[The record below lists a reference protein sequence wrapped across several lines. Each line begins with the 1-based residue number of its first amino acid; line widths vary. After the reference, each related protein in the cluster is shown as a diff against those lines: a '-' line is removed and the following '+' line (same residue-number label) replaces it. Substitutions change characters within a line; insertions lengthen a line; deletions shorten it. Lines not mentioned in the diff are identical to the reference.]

1 MIKKIQDN
9 LTNIVVILGLIASI
23 GAGFTKFAK
32 MESTIE
38 QLSNATAPDL
48 SGIETNGFAI
58 IDQDKEIAIMQKE
71 IEVLNI
77 YREIYNQGVEPKVFI
92 NDFLELLYYFKN
104 IESLSINSTNF
115 SLNDDEFNDT
125 SKLISPTLLTEL

>member
-1 MIKKIQDN
+1 MVKNIKDN

-38 QLSNATAPDL
+38 QLSTATAPDL

-71 IEVLNI
+71 IDVLKL
-77 YREIYNQGVEPKVFI
+77 EIQ
-92 NDFLELLYYFKN
+92 ELKESSKN
-104 IESLSINSTNF
+104 PLG
-115 SLNDDEFNDT
+115 
-125 SKLISPTLLTEL
+125 

>member
-1 MIKKIQDN
+1 MVKKIQDN

-38 QLSNATAPDL
+38 QLSTATAPDL

-71 IEVLNI
+71 IEVLKL
-77 YREIYNQGVEPKVFI
+77 EIQ
-92 NDFLELLYYFKN
+92 ELKEASKN
-104 IESLSINSTNF
+104 PLS
-115 SLNDDEFNDT
+115 
-125 SKLISPTLLTEL
+125 

>member
-1 MIKKIQDN
+1 MVKKIQDN

-38 QLSNATAPDL
+38 QLSTATAPDI

-71 IEVLNI
+71 IEVLKL
-77 YREIYNQGVEPKVFI
+77 EI
-92 NDFLELLYYFKN
+92 LEIKENNKN
-104 IESLSINSTNF
+104 PLQ
-115 SLNDDEFNDT
+115 
-125 SKLISPTLLTEL
+125 

>member
-1 MIKKIQDN
+1 MVKNIKDN
-9 LTNIVVILGLIASI
+9 LTNIVVVLGLVASI

-38 QLSNATAPDL
+38 QLSTATAPDL

-71 IEVLNI
+71 IEVLKL
-77 YREIYNQGVEPKVFI
+77 EISEIKESN
-92 NDFLELLYYFKN
+92 KN
-104 IESLSINSTNF
+104 PLQ
-115 SLNDDEFNDT
+115 
-125 SKLISPTLLTEL
+125 

>member
-1 MIKKIQDN
+1 MVKNIKDN

-23 GAGFTKFAK
+23 GAGFTKFAN

-38 QLSNATAPDL
+38 QLSTATAPDL

-71 IEVLNI
+71 IEVLKL
-77 YREIYNQGVEPKVFI
+77 EIQ
-92 NDFLELLYYFKN
+92 ELKESNKN
-104 IESLSINSTNF
+104 PLG
-115 SLNDDEFNDT
+115 
-125 SKLISPTLLTEL
+125 

>member
-38 QLSNATAPDL
+38 QLSTATAPDL

-71 IEVLNI
+71 IEVLKL
-77 YREIYNQGVEPKVFI
+77 EI
-92 NDFLELLYYFKN
+92 LEIKENNKN
-104 IESLSINSTNF
+104 PLQ
-115 SLNDDEFNDT
+115 
-125 SKLISPTLLTEL
+125 

>member
-1 MIKKIQDN
+1 MVKKIQDN

-23 GAGFTKFAK
+23 GAGFTKFAN

-38 QLSNATAPDL
+38 QLSTATAPDL

-71 IEVLNI
+71 IEVLKL
-77 YREIYNQGVEPKVFI
+77 EI
-92 NDFLELLYYFKN
+92 LEIKENNKN
-104 IESLSINSTNF
+104 PLQ
-115 SLNDDEFNDT
+115 
-125 SKLISPTLLTEL
+125 

>member
-1 MIKKIQDN
+1 MVKKIQDN

-23 GAGFTKFAK
+23 GAGFTKFAN

-38 QLSNATAPDL
+38 QLSTATAPDL

-71 IEVLNI
+71 IEVLKL
-77 YREIYNQGVEPKVFI
+77 EIQ
-92 NDFLELLYYFKN
+92 ELKESSKN
-104 IESLSINSTNF
+104 PLG
-115 SLNDDEFNDT
+115 
-125 SKLISPTLLTEL
+125 

>member
-9 LTNIVVILGLIASI
+9 LTNIVVILSLIASI

-71 IEVLNI
+71 IEVLKL
-77 YREIYNQGVEPKVFI
+77 EI
-92 NDFLELLYYFKN
+92 LEIKENNKN
-104 IESLSINSTNF
+104 PLQ
-115 SLNDDEFNDT
+115 
-125 SKLISPTLLTEL
+125 

>member
-38 QLSNATAPDL
+38 QLSNQTAPDL
-48 SGIETNGFAI
+48 QGIDDNSFAI
-58 IDQDKEIAIMQKE
+58 IDIDKQVAILQKE
-71 IEVLNI
+71 IEVLKL
-77 YREIYNQGVEPKVFI
+77 EIQ
-92 NDFLELLYYFKN
+92 ELKESSKN
-104 IESLSINSTNF
+104 PLQ
-115 SLNDDEFNDT
+115 
-125 SKLISPTLLTEL
+125 

>member
-1 MIKKIQDN
+1 MVKKIQNN

-23 GAGFTKFAK
+23 GAGFTKFAN

-38 QLSNATAPDL
+38 QLSTATAPDL

-71 IEVLNI
+71 IEVLKL
-77 YREIYNQGVEPKVFI
+77 EIQ
-92 NDFLELLYYFKN
+92 ELKESSKN
-104 IESLSINSTNF
+104 PLG
-115 SLNDDEFNDT
+115 
-125 SKLISPTLLTEL
+125 

>member
-1 MIKKIQDN
+1 MVKDIKKN

-23 GAGFTKFAK
+23 GAGFTKFAN

-38 QLSNATAPDL
+38 QLSTATAPDL

-71 IEVLNI
+71 IEVLKL
-77 YREIYNQGVEPKVFI
+77 EISEIKESN
-92 NDFLELLYYFKN
+92 KN
-104 IESLSINSTNF
+104 PLQ
-115 SLNDDEFNDT
+115 
-125 SKLISPTLLTEL
+125 

>member
-38 QLSNATAPDL
+38 QLSNQTAPDL

-71 IEVLNI
+71 IEVLKL
-77 YREIYNQGVEPKVFI
+77 EI
-92 NDFLELLYYFKN
+92 LEIKENNKN
-104 IESLSINSTNF
+104 PLQ
-115 SLNDDEFNDT
+115 
-125 SKLISPTLLTEL
+125 